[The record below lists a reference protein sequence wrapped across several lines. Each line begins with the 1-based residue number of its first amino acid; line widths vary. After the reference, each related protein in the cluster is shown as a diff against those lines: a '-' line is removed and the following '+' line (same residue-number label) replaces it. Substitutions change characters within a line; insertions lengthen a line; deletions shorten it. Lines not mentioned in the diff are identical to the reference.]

1 MQAAHNELE
10 MTMLTDRQKQI
21 LDFCAT
27 GRKSREIAKF
37 FDLGKDSIYG
47 ELRLLQRLGLLQK
60 TVIKKRHGVA
70 ATFTTVGAEPVLDS
84 QYERD
89 TDLYAP
95 QYDPELV
102 NVEFIKHS
110 HNIFARAA

>member
-1 MQAAHNELE
+1 
-10 MTMLTDRQKQI
+10 MLTDRQKQI
-21 LDFCAT
+21 LAFCAT
-27 GRKSREIAKF
+27 GRKSREITKYF
-37 FDLGKDSIYG
+37 QLGVDSIYL
-47 ELRLLQRLGLLQK
+47 ELRLLQRLGLIQK
-60 TVIKKRHGVA
+60 TA
-70 ATFTTVGAEPVLDS
+70 AKSRAPAVFTTVGTKPVLDS

-102 NVEFIKHS
+102 NVEFIRTS